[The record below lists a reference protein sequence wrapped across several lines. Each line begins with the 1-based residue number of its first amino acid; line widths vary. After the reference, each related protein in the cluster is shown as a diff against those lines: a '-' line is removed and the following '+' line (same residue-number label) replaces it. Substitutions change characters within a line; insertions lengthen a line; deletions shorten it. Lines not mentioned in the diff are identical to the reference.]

1 MSRQELSD
9 RILQRAQVL
18 EALRREETGEHDA
31 SVRVAEE
38 VALLHDD
45 IEELSAADLEMRARQ
60 DELARTQARLERE
73 LARMRRL
80 SGWASLAWLVTLPNG
95 RIAEVGTGASELFG
109 LRTGEMTGRPL
120 ADLVAPDDAPRI
132 AALVRRVAVDHD
144 EPLCDVVSVQDG
156 DGGRRVRVA
165 PEHDAQGERS
175 ALLWLFEPPRAAETA
190 GGLQL
195 ADDTEF
201 LSRLAH
207 ELRNPLA
214 PVRAAVDLWREQGDV
229 LTPEQRQWT
238 IDVVARQADHLA
250 RVVDDL
256 LDVAELSRRD
266 VSLRRTIVDLR
277 DVVEEAQEVMR
288 TQGAHHV
295 DIELPDE
302 PIRVEGDAA
311 RLRRVV
317 VDLLGHALASTPK
330 NGSLYVVVDGD
341 HEHAILLVRD
351 EGTGPDLL
359 DTAFGGEGDGPSPSE
374 TPAGGPLQRL
384 ALVRRLVELH
394 GGTVAVRDAASGI
407 GREVTVT
414 LPRIVAANQDAP
426 VPPREDLEAERP
438 LRVLVVDDNVDAAE
452 MLALL
457 LEARGLETTL
467 AFDGQGAIAAFEWS
481 RPDAVLLDLA
491 LPDMD
496 GLDVA
501 RQLRA
506 REPGVPL
513 IALTGYGDEAMRK
526 RTTKLGFA
534 HHLTKP
540 VDVTAVCRM
549 LDDVSRRS

>member
-9 RILQRAQVL
+9 RILHGAQVL
-18 EALRREETGEHDA
+18 EELRRDGLGVSEAAE
-31 SVRVAEE
+31 RVAEE
-38 VALLHDD
+38 VAHLQDD
-45 IEELSAADLEMRARQ
+45 VERLSRADLELSERQ
-60 DELARTQARLERE
+60 DELARTQARLDRE

-80 SGWASLAWLVTLPNG
+80 GAWASLAWIVTHTNG
-95 RIAEVGTGASELFG
+95 RIAEVGAGASELFG
-109 LRTGEMTGRPL
+109 LDADEMIGKPL
-120 ADLVAPDDAPRI
+120 ADLVAPIDASRV
-132 AALVRRVAVDHD
+132 ASLVRRAVIDHD
-144 EPLCDVVSVQDG
+144 EPLSDVVAVHEEG
-156 DGGRRVRVA
+156 WRVRVA
-165 PEHDAQGERS
+165 PEHDAQGEMS
-175 ALLWLFEPPRAAETA
+175 GLLWLLEPPLAAEPA
-190 GGLQL
+190 HEPQL

-214 PVRAAVDLWREQGDV
+214 PVRAAVDLWREHGDT

-238 IDVVARQADHLA
+238 VDVVGRQADHLA

-266 VSLRRTIVDLR
+266 VSLRRSIVDLR
-277 DVVEEAQEVMR
+277 DIVEDAQEAMHA
-288 TQGAHHV
+288 QGTHHV
-295 DIELPDE
+295 HVELPDE
-302 PIRVEGDAA
+302 PIRVEGDAT
-311 RLRRVV
+311 RLHRVV
-317 VDLLGHALASTPK
+317 VDLLDHALKSTPK
-330 NGSLYVVVDGD
+330 DGSLFVVVDGD

-359 DTAFGGEGDGPSPSE
+359 DTAFGGEGEGPSPSDS
-374 TPAGGPLQRL
+374 PAGGPLQRL

-394 GGTVAVRDAASGI
+394 GGTVAVHDTPGGT

-426 VPPREDLEAERP
+426 VPPLVPHDGERP

-506 REPGVPL
+506 REPDVPL
-513 IALTGYGDEAMRK
+513 IAITGFGDEAMRK
-526 RTTKLGFA
+526 RTAKLGFA